1 MCVHVCV
8 YVTQYIYQMRHL
20 QNIPVLL
27 SNFQLCGQTS
37 KQSGLQCFRAQHRA
51 LISILSS
58 RIIGFHAA
66 SLNTSSIMLNNLR
79 FIVLPLTVSEDLNIL
94 SQTSP
99 LDLTACYTVSLKQS
113 KDHRGSEGWLKVTW
127 LTCTWSRD
135 LLPPATAWCISQATH
150 KTLTELGPMQ
160 FCLPVLPDAWQL
172 CLVASHPHPHLLNYR
187 LAPRQQLTART
198 DSPES

>member
-1 MCVHVCV
+1 MHVCV

-113 KDHRGSEGWLKVTW
+113 KDHRGSEGWLKVT
-127 LTCTWSRD
+127 
-135 LLPPATAWCISQATH
+135 
-150 KTLTELGPMQ
+150 
-160 FCLPVLPDAWQL
+160 
-172 CLVASHPHPHLLNYR
+172 
-187 LAPRQQLTART
+187 
-198 DSPES
+198 